1 MIGGAGYVGAVL
13 VPKLLRKGYN
23 VRVYDLHLFGEDVLA
38 QFRSPKLV
46 EIQGDIRDEESLCSA
61 MQGVDAVIN
70 LACISNDPSFEL
82 NPELSKAINFDAMHS
97 IIAALKS
104 AHIKRFI
111 HASTSSV
118 YGVREEAEVT
128 EEIPFEEF
136 VPVSDYN
143 KYKAL
148 AEELIKK
155 ELMPYVPTVIIRPA
169 TICGYSPR
177 MRLDLSV
184 NIFVHQAVIKRHL
197 TVFGGNQK
205 RPNIHIDDITDL
217 YVRLVEEPLE
227 HIAGKI
233 YNAGGQN
240 LTIREIAEMVRSIV
254 GDDVAIEVQPS
265 TDPRSYHISSEKIK
279 QELGFVPRKTI
290 SDAVHELVDAFAS
303 GRIPNPDDIR
313 YYNVKQLKAA
323 DLK

>member
-1 MIGGAGYVGAVL
+1 MPDAEHQKTVLMIGGAGYVGAVL

-148 AEELIKK
+148 AEELIKRGMGRAVK
-155 ELMPYVPTVIIRPA
+155 KYKQWLKSYRNE
-169 TICGYSPR
+169 
-177 MRLDLSV
+177 MR
-184 NIFVHQAVIKRHL
+184 
-197 TVFGGNQK
+197 
-205 RPNIHIDDITDL
+205 
-217 YVRLVEEPLE
+217 VEMRN
-227 HIAGKI
+227 K
-233 YNAGGQN
+233 
-240 LTIREIAEMVRSIV
+240 
-254 GDDVAIEVQPS
+254 
-265 TDPRSYHISSEKIK
+265 K
-279 QELGFVPRKTI
+279 
-290 SDAVHELVDAFAS
+290 
-303 GRIPNPDDIR
+303 
-313 YYNVKQLKAA
+313 
-323 DLK
+323 